1 MKPGMLVWLMAALVW
16 LLCGTAAAEGQK
28 WVQIKDAKE
37 LRALVSN
44 KTWRGNGWFG
54 HYYADGK
61 FVTNVQAEPKPRR
74 GTWQVTG
81 NDRICYTRDGAD
93 VYCYSYQRY
102 TQKAGEFGTTELKS
116 GMTLYF
122 TLEDGVP
129 PQ

>member
-1 MKPGMLVWLMAALVW
+1 MKPGTLVWSMAALAW
-16 LLCGTAAAEGQK
+16 LPCGPAAADRQK

-44 KTWRGNGWFG
+44 KTQRGNGWFG

-81 NDRICYTRDGAD
+81 NDQICYTRDEK
-93 VYCYSYQRY
+93 VTCYRYQRY
-102 TQKAGEFGTTELKS
+102 TQKAGEFAAMELKS
-116 GMTLYF
+116 GMTWYF

-129 PQ
+129 AQ